1 MRRILGAI
9 LGLTAATNA
18 ISIKQLVGAEA
29 EPTDVAEAQTIAE
42 AVAFDKDTRGH
53 DGCCDG
59 CCGGNKVDVDV
70 DFSVNLGAKQAPARE
85 VTPTSDT
92 ALMDLLAA
100 MLATPSESPE
110 STSTTTTTTT
120 ETTPSETVEGPT

>member
-9 LGLTAATNA
+9 LGLTAVTNA
-18 ISIKQLVGAEA
+18 ISIKQIVEAEA

-42 AVAFDKDTRGH
+42 AVAVDKDTRGH

-70 DFSVNLGAKQAPARE
+70 DFNVNLGAKQAPTRM

-92 ALMDLLAA
+92 ALMEMLAA
-100 MLATPSESPE
+100 MLATPTESPE

-120 ETTPSETVEGPT
+120 ETTPLETVEGPT